1 MQQAKLSLKLP
12 GSLLSLFI
20 LYSILSHEKISDR
33 SFMTRVKINPSTTNI
48 LTEIMS
54 LAKEL
59 EATQEAIKDITENVI
74 FPPGDL
80 YSDEPP
86 LESELHLEQ
95 IMLLLKCLKWLWRDR
110 NDFYAAGNLT
120 IYYSQNQRKDEHF
133 RGPDFFVVLDTER
146 KTRKSWVLWEEDGK
160 YPNLILEILSESTAN
175 TDRGLKKNLYQNT
188 FRTPDYF
195 WFDPYTLE
203 FAGFHL
209 VDGKYQALEANNQ
222 KHLWSQ
228 QLELYL
234 GIYEGLVRF
243 FTPEGELVPT
253 PEEIAEL
260 VESERQQKEIAQQK
274 AERLAAKLRELNIDP
289 DTI

>member
-1 MQQAKLSLKLP
+1 MTIAQELAPQA
-12 GSLLSLFI
+12 GI
-20 LYSILSHEKISDR
+20 D
-33 SFMTRVKINPSTTNI
+33 
-48 LTEIMS
+48 
-54 LAKEL
+54 
-59 EATQEAIKDITENVI
+59 QNVI

-86 LESELHLEQ
+86 LETELHLEQ

-120 IYYSQNQRKDEHF
+120 IYYSPHQRKSQDF
-133 RGPDFFVVLDTER
+133 RGPDFFVVLGTER
-146 KTRKSWVLWEEDGK
+146 KTRKSWVVWEEDGK
-160 YPNLILEILSESTAN
+160 YPHVIVEILSDSTAK
-175 TDRGLKKNLYQNT
+175 TDKELKKQIYQDT

-209 VDGKYQALEANNQ
+209 LDGEYQPLQANERGL
-222 KHLWSQ
+222 LWSH
-228 QLELYL
+228 QLGLYL
-234 GIYEGLVRF
+234 GVHEGLVRF
-243 FTPEGELVPT
+243 FTANGKLVPT
-253 PEEIAEL
+253 PEET
-260 VESERQQKEIAQQK
+260 